1 MYIDTH
7 TKTCVYA
14 LAFAWTKAYMS
25 VDASVLACVRATST
39 RTHTHAHTHIP
50 GNIVPP
56 VRLHHMPL
64 AVAAG
69 MGGHDV
75 VDAGTCVCTYQFV
88 GVGVG
93 VGVGVCARMCMCVS
107 VCLSE
112 FDCNAPATRH
122 RAGNV
127 CVCVYI

>member
-75 VDAGTCVCTYQFV
+75 VDAGACVCAYQFV
-88 GVGVG
+88 C
-93 VGVGVCARMCMCVS
+93 VCVCVCARARMCMCVS
-107 VCLSE
+107 VCVYE
-112 FDCNAPATRH
+112 FDCNAPATPQ
-122 RAGNV
+122 RAGH
-127 CVCVYI
+127 VCVYIYI